1 MENDKSK
8 NIKYLKWIVAII
20 AIIAIMIPVMMNFD
34 KWMHFL
40 NNPNKIKELVLS
52 YGHYSIFV
60 FVFLQII
67 QIVVFFIPGEVVQF
81 AGGYIFGPYL
91 SFVLCIIGIIIG
103 TSITFTISR
112 KFGKPFVEKIVS
124 KDSLWIIRKIEAAK
138 HHREE
143 THPHKKRK
151 RHPKTIIFILYMIP
165 GIPKDILGY
174 ISGIA
179 DISFKEFIIVSTIA
193 RSPAL
198 FISCFF
204 GDKLEVIKE
213 CFTGSDMWFWIGVA
227 AAVGVLVL
235 IVLYYSRK
243 YINKLKEDVEGV

>member
-1 MENDKSK
+1 MDRQNKK
-8 NIKYLKWIVAII
+8 YMKYLKWAVGIAILAII
-20 AIIAIMIPVMMNFD
+20 VIPVVMNYD

-40 NNPNKIKELVLS
+40 SDPNKIKELVLS
-52 YGHYSIFV
+52 YGHYSMLV
-60 FVFLQII
+60 FVFLQIV
-67 QIVVFFIPGEVVQF
+67 QIIVFFIPGEVVQF

-91 SFVLCIIGIIIG
+91 SFLLCIIGVVIG
-103 TSITFTISR
+103 SAVTFSISR

-124 KDSLWIIRKIEAAK
+124 KDSLWIIQKIEAAK

-151 RHPKTIIFILYMIP
+151 KHPKTIIFILYMIP

-179 DISFKEFIIVSTIA
+179 DIGLKEFLIVSTIA

-198 FISCFF
+198 FVSCFF
-204 GDKLEVIKE
+204 GDKIYLLKDY
-213 CFTGSDMWFWIGVA
+213 FTGEDMWLWIGG
-227 AAVGVLVL
+227 AVVLL
-235 IVLYYSRK
+235 IIVGIIFYISRK
-243 YINKLKEDVEGV
+243 FVNKMKEDVED